1 MRPPTVISEDVTKS
15 LLGVDWTVAE
25 GDDIDGV
32 GRREADERL
41 LIDFIG
47 VLGLEYGLV
56 TDAGPHDGDQ
66 DRPASADA
74 PGLRNAEALHAN
86 VQVVLA
92 DPLLLEPC
100 RGANQKVAE
109 PLNHRAGDGLRQL
122 DHQHRSAHISE
133 PNQPELPSPPHYSAC
148 THHRS

>member
-1 MRPPTVISEDVTKS
+1 M
-15 LLGVDWTVAE
+15 VDWTVAE

-32 GRREADERL
+32 GWREADERL
-41 LIDFIG
+41 LIDFVG
-47 VLGLEYGLV
+47 VLGLEDGLV
-56 TDAGPHDGDQ
+56 ADARPQDGDE
-66 DRPASADA
+66 DGPPSVDASGVRD
-74 PGLRNAEALHAN
+74 AEALRMN

-92 DPLLLEPC
+92 DPLLIKTC

-122 DHQHRSAHISE
+122 DHQHRSTHSSE
-133 PNQPELPSPPHYSAC
+133 PSQPGPSSPPHYSAC